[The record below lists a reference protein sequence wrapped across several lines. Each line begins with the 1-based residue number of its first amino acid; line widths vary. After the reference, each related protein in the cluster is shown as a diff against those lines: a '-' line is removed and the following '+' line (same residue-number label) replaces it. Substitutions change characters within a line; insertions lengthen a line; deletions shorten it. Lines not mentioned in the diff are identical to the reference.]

1 MSQPIVIV
9 DGAEISGFVAKAWT
23 ATEYPTTEWPD
34 ESFTGWTDQPGP
46 FELWQEVNGHVF
58 AKASDGAECPEMFP
72 VTIAADGSIR
82 GFYAIEGQCHIGY
95 LGQGVCV
102 PPTLDT
108 EFTEFHE
115 KPIRLA
121 SGVNLDIGFGT
132 ALDDHVSGDL
142 PGDKVVQVQVDLST
156 LVCALRAVYYPGA
169 GIWLSGHML
178 PGVDEGLVAAMRLGY
193 PSGHWAA
200 DTGEHSLRIFHWVTK
215 PGYAPKWYVPRAGDV
230 GVVTASV
237 MLPGG
242 AARQGETMSDVESV
256 QAGVGYDVQPVRQ
269 WFPHQRVR
277 WGDNYGM
284 LMSREVTDSGSAF
297 YNVAPEDNGRILD
310 ETVLIAAD
318 DVELLDAI
326 YEWRYVD
333 DADLAYAAENE
344 GDWPGTLL
352 LDGAGPISD
361 PAEPVAAACCS
372 TCAQNGGTCA
382 GRKKKQMV
390 AAEIDNM
397 ETIDSETP
405 DLASM
410 VAELSAR
417 LNAKYDELNARLLV
431 LETEET
437 TEEDETDMGDEP
449 MMASVVAFP
458 ERVLAAITVNV

>member
-9 DGAEISGFVAKAWT
+9 DGAEISGFVARAWT

-34 ESFTGWTDQPGP
+34 ESFGGWTDQPGP
-46 FELWQEVNGHVF
+46 FELWQEVNGHIF
-58 AKASDGAECPEMFP
+58 AKAGDGSECPEMFP
-72 VTIAADGSIR
+72 VTIAADGSVS

-108 EFTEFHE
+108 EFAEFHE

-121 SGVNLDIGFGT
+121 SGANLDIGFGT
-132 ALDDHVSGDL
+132 ALNDHVSGDL

-178 PGVDEGLVAAMRLGY
+178 PGVDESLVAAMRLGY

-215 PGYAPKWYVPRAGDV
+215 PGYAPKWYVPRAGDA

-242 AARQGETMSDVESV
+242 AARQGETMSDVTSV
-256 QAGVGYDVQPVRQ
+256 QAGSVFTIVPIEGPRLDE
-269 WFPHQRVR
+269 RVR
-277 WGDNYGM
+277 WSGGIGRFVSQEDSSDGVTFYRVNP
-284 LMSREVTDSGSAF
+284 EVDGVVS
-297 YNVAPEDNGRILD
+297 D
-310 ETVLIAAD
+310 ESVLVPAAD
-318 DVELLDAI
+318 AELTGEV
-326 YEWRYVD
+326 YEWGYRD
-333 DADLAYAAENE
+333 EDL
-344 GDWPGTLL
+344 P
-352 LDGAGPISD
+352 DGAPFGTPIVED
-361 PAEPVAAACCS
+361 ARPAPEPVAAACCS
-372 TCAQNGGTCA
+372 TCARNGGTCA
-382 GRKKKQMV
+382 GRKKNKMV
-390 AAEIDNM
+390 AAEIDDM

-405 DLASM
+405 DLEAAI
-410 VAELSAR
+410 AELSAR
-417 LNAKYDELNARLLV
+417 LDAKYDELNARLLA

-449 MMASVVAFP
+449 MTASVVAFP
-458 ERVLAAITVNV
+458 ESVLAAISANV

>member
-1 MSQPIVIV
+1 MTQPIVIV
-9 DGAEISGFVAKAWT
+9 DGSDISGFVAKAWT

-34 ESFTGWTDQPGP
+34 ESFGGWTDQSGP
-46 FELWQEVNGHVF
+46 FELWQEQNGHIF
-58 AKASDGAECPEMFP
+58 AKAGDGTECPEMFP

-108 EFTEFHE
+108 EFSEFHE

-121 SGVNLDIGFGT
+121 SGTNLDVGFGT
-132 ALDDHVSGDL
+132 AVDGHVSGDL

-178 PGVDEGLVAAMRLGY
+178 PGVDESLVAAMRLGY

-215 PGYAPKWYVPRAGDV
+215 PGYAPKWYVPRAGDA

-242 AARQGETMSDVESV
+242 AARQGETMSDVTSV
-256 QAGVGYDVQPVRQ
+256 QAGSVFTIVPIEGPR
-269 WFPHQRVR
+269 PNERVR
-277 WGDNYGM
+277 WPDGVGIYMGSEESTDGT
-284 LMSREVTDSGSAF
+284 LFWRVQPEVDGVVLNESVLVPAADAELTGEVYVWGYEDEDM
-297 YNVAPEDNGRILD
+297 PEDAQQGTPVID
-310 ETVLIAAD
+310 EAPST
-318 DVELLDAI
+318 
-326 YEWRYVD
+326 
-333 DADLAYAAENE
+333 
-344 GDWPGTLL
+344 PQ
-352 LDGAGPISD
+352 
-361 PAEPVAAACCS
+361 PVAAACCS

-382 GRKKKQMV
+382 GRKKNKMV
-390 AAEIDNM
+390 AAEIDDM
-397 ETIDSETP
+397 ETIDGETP
-405 DLASM
+405 DLEAAI
-410 VAELSAR
+410 AELS
-417 LNAKYDELNARLLV
+417 AKYDELNARLV
-431 LETEET
+431 ALETEET

-458 ERVLAAITVNV
+458 ESVLAAISANV

>member
-256 QAGVGYDVQPVRQ
+256 QAGSVYVVEPIVGPREYE
-269 WFPHQRVR
+269 RVR
-277 WGDNYGM
+277 WPGGIGMFVSQYDATDGTVFYRVQPEVEDAVSDEAVLVPAGDV
-284 LMSREVTDSGSAF
+284 EVTGEKYVWAYRSDDDPGEIPMGTQ
-297 YNVAPEDNGRILD
+297 VVEEAPSEPKPAPS
-310 ETVLIAAD
+310 T
-318 DVELLDAI
+318 
-326 YEWRYVD
+326 
-333 DADLAYAAENE
+333 
-344 GDWPGTLL
+344 PG
-352 LDGAGPISD
+352 
-361 PAEPVAAACCS
+361 PVAAACCS

-382 GRKKKQMV
+382 GRKKKKMV

-397 ETIDSETP
+397 ETVDGEAP
-405 DLASM
+405 DLESAI
-410 VAELSAR
+410 AELSAR
-417 LNAKYDELNARLLV
+417 LDAKYDELNARLMA

-449 MMASVVAFP
+449 MVASVAAFP

>member
-9 DGAEISGFVAKAWT
+9 DGDEISGFVAKAWT

-34 ESFTGWTDQPGP
+34 DSFTGWTDQPGP
-46 FELWQEVNGHVF
+46 FELWQEINGHVF
-58 AKASDGAECPEMFP
+58 AKASDGAECPEMYP

-121 SGVNLDIGFGT
+121 SGANLDIGFGT

-178 PGVDEGLVAAMRLGY
+178 PGVDESLVAAMRLGY

-215 PGYAPKWYVPRAGDV
+215 PGYAPKWYVPRAGDT

-256 QAGVGYDVQPVRQ
+256 QAGTFYVVETITGPR
-269 WFPHQRVR
+269 PNERVR
-277 WGDNYGM
+277 WPDGVGVYMASEESTDGVWFWRVQPEVDGVVSGDY
-284 LMSREVTDSGSAF
+284 
-297 YNVAPEDNGRILD
+297 
-310 ETVLIAAD
+310 VLVPAAD
-318 DVELLDAI
+318 AELTGEVYVWG
-326 YEWRYVD
+326 YED
-333 DADLAYAAENE
+333 EEASGEM
-344 GDWPGTLL
+344 PQGTPVI
-352 LDGAGPISD
+352 DEAPST
-361 PAEPVAAACCS
+361 PQPVAAACCS

-382 GRKKKQMV
+382 GRKKKKMV

-397 ETIDSETP
+397 ETIDGETP

-417 LNAKYDELNARLLV
+417 LDAKYDELNARLLV

-449 MMASVVAFP
+449 MTASVAAFP
-458 ERVLAAITVNV
+458 ESVLAAISANM

>member
-34 ESFTGWTDQPGP
+34 DSFAGWTDQPGP

-58 AKASDGAECPEMFP
+58 AKAGDGAECPEMFP

-121 SGVNLDIGFGT
+121 SGANLDIGFGT

-156 LVCALRAVYYPGA
+156 LVCALRATYYPGA

-178 PGVDEGLVAAMRLGY
+178 PGVDESLVAAMRLGY

-215 PGYAPKWYVPRAGDV
+215 PGYAPKWYVPRAGDA

-256 QAGVGYDVQPVRQ
+256 QAGSVYVIKPIVGPRESE
-269 WFPHQRVR
+269 RVR
-277 WGDNYGM
+277 WPDGVGRFASLEDATDGASFYRVQPEIDG
-284 LMSREVTDSGSAF
+284 LLSDEYALVPVADAELTGEV
-297 YNVAPEDNGRILD
+297 
-310 ETVLIAAD
+310 
-318 DVELLDAI
+318 
-326 YEWRYVD
+326 YEWGYQDEDSPDGSPFGTKIVD
-333 DADLAYAAENE
+333 EAPSTHE
-344 GDWPGTLL
+344 T
-352 LDGAGPISD
+352 
-361 PAEPVAAACCS
+361 VAAACCS

-382 GRKKKQMV
+382 GRKKKKMV

-397 ETIDSETP
+397 ETIDGETP

-417 LNAKYDELNARLLV
+417 LDAKYDELNARLLV

-449 MMASVVAFP
+449 MTASVAAFP
-458 ERVLAAITVNV
+458 ESVLAAISANV